1 MLNRITHIHPSQS
14 TKIQNPLLRELNLK
28 AGDIFKGTVLQKFPQ
43 GEVFISAQGQQFR
56 AYTGLNLNEKGEHH
70 FQVRSLGTT
79 IELKVLDGV
88 ISKSASPL
96 QLWASG
102 RVTRDQLSNILQTL
116 SGTHTLKGLT
126 PSSREALRGLSQ
138 LTPSIIFGD
147 QGADTKMWVSRF
159 LAGSGLFWESKVVR
173 CLLGDKTTTW
183 KALMS
188 RDLKGTLL
196 SLLKTL
202 QAEKQDGEQLKKIV
216 ADVEQAIHLIE
227 EDQIL
232 NLSSMREGL
241 GWFWLI
247 PGCLE
252 DGFKKAELFIKEKKA
267 DDEIHFS
274 MLIEFTH
281 LGRMDLDVSIIKS
294 VLTMKILAEDEQ
306 KARFI
311 TENLPLLEQ
320 ALQGVGLSTGTII
333 CDIKEEQDKA
343 TGPFA
348 LAEGPFVHIVI

>member
-232 NLSSMREGL
+232 NLSSMREG
-241 GWFWLI
+241 
-247 PGCLE
+247 
-252 DGFKKAELFIKEKKA
+252 FKI
-267 DDEIHFS
+267 
-274 MLIEFTH
+274 
-281 LGRMDLDVSIIKS
+281 
-294 VLTMKILAEDEQ
+294 
-306 KARFI
+306 
-311 TENLPLLEQ
+311 
-320 ALQGVGLSTGTII
+320 
-333 CDIKEEQDKA
+333 
-343 TGPFA
+343 
-348 LAEGPFVHIVI
+348 